1 MIAAGVGLL
10 LAAMLGLHAPR
21 RPRSALIHEC
31 ASASSTVPQTGP
43 IGGLARPSVF
53 DTVLGLRP
61 RLPRKLPNL
70 WDFRSVDGARSS
82 VFVRRASLAVTV
94 ICALAVSAA
103 LVDLAV
109 RAAVRLEIRWDTF
122 AYHVPFAALRGG
134 LSIPYEMND
143 QYQAA
148 YDGFPPLPDLVQ
160 GVLWRLAGSVNATG
174 LLNYLAL
181 VTFLG
186 YCHVVLRARFW
197 LVGLISLTAPMV
209 LIHTTVSYVDLF
221 GNSLLAIGVASCLYL
236 YLFPE
241 RASRLVV
248 LGGLAGLAGA
258 AWSKYLL
265 VPLVGLVLCFL
276 AVFILRRTLT
286 AGFTRRQAAA
296 LLFAAAAIAAIPYA
310 KNLAMYGNP
319 FWPIRMPVLSQVF
332 PYQIDPAPDEALQ
345 RPPPLKDYDH
355 FSLFINSLFE
365 INHPTHY
372 DYRPRW
378 IIDQGN
384 AWIAYRM
391 GGFWVI
397 GVITYLVATITMLV
411 VCARRSGIVAS
422 LALVGTLCVVG
433 FLPQSNELRYYMFI
447 PLTWAAA
454 IGMLFPQFRASF
466 PRAGLAFV
474 VLALALFLHMVS
486 ENTTHYEIAKIDY
499 QEAAREWGA
508 TQWWAKLE
516 PGKKYCVVDM
526 VPIGILLTGPTMS
539 EYSIVDRSKEA
550 LCPDD
555 SIVVTRDGVQG
566 RKGTIRL

>member
-1 MIAAGVGLL
+1 MKFARASPEANAAGPEGLGAGSEL
-10 LAAMLGLHAPR
+10 SPTPPNVSNL
-21 RPRSALIHEC
+21 RSA
-31 ASASSTVPQTGP
+31 
-43 IGGLARPSVF
+43 
-53 DTVLGLRP
+53 
-61 RLPRKLPNL
+61 N
-70 WDFRSVDGARSS
+70 GAGA
-82 VFVRRASLAVTV
+82 VFVRGALLAITV

-109 RAAVRLEIRWDTF
+109 RAALRLEIRWDTF

-134 LSIPYEMND
+134 LSIPYDMND
-143 QYQAA
+143 HFRAA

-160 GVLWRLAGSVNATG
+160 GLLWRLTGSVNATG
-174 LLNYLAL
+174 LLNYLAF
-181 VTFLG
+181 VAFLG
-186 YCHVVLRARFW
+186 YCHVALRARFW

-236 YLFPE
+236 YLFPK

-258 AWSKYLL
+258 SWSKYIL
-265 VPLVGLVLCFL
+265 VPLVGLVFCFL
-276 AVFILRRTLT
+276 AVIILRSAFT

-296 LLFAAAAIAAIPYA
+296 LLFAAAALAAIPYA

-319 FWPIRMPVLSQVF
+319 FWPLRVPVLAQVF
-332 PYQIDPAPDEALQ
+332 PYQIDPTPDIALQ
-345 RPPPLKDYDH
+345 RPPPLKDYDQ
-355 FSLFINSLFE
+355 FSLFMNSLFE

-372 DYRPRW
+372 DNRPRW

-391 GGFWVI
+391 GGFWAT
-397 GVITYLVATITMLV
+397 GVIVYLVATIAMLI

-422 LALVGTLCVVG
+422 LAFVGTLCVVG

-454 IGMLFPQFRASF
+454 IGMLFPDFRALF
-466 PRAGLAFV
+466 PRAGVAFL
-474 VLALALFLHMVS
+474 VLVIALFLHMVF
-486 ENTTHYEIAKIDY
+486 ENEMHYEISRVGY
-499 QEAAREWGA
+499 TEAAREWGA
-508 TQWWAKLE
+508 PQWWTQFE
-516 PGKKYCVVDM
+516 PGKTYCVVDM

-539 EYSIVDRSKEA
+539 EFSIVDRSTEA
-550 LCPDD
+550 LCPQQA
-555 SIVVTRDGVQG
+555 IVVKRGHP
-566 RKGTIRL
+566 GT